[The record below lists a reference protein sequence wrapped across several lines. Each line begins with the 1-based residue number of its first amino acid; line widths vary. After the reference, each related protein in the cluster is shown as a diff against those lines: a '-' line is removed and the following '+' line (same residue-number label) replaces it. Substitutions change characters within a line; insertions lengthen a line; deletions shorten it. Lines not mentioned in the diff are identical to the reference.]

1 MQGGTV
7 GDAVLRLE
15 GSIMIE
21 ARPGASMGSKF
32 AVCVELEESTMKGEL
47 DEDSTMKG
55 ELDEELV
62 RDGVTDD
69 CGAACFRLTAS
80 L

>member
-7 GDAVLRLE
+7 GDAVLRFE
-15 GSIMIE
+15 GSIIIE
-21 ARPGASMGSKF
+21 VRPGPSMGSMF
-32 AVCVELEESTMKGEL
+32 AVCVELEDGSTMLNGEF
-47 DEDSTMKG
+47 DVD
-55 ELDEELV
+55 DELV
-62 RDGVTDD
+62 VTDGVTDDD